1 MPPDEKDVPPERV
14 KWIPR
19 SRDADKPPALPGI
32 HRYASFTNL
41 TDRMT
46 TPALNRA
53 VMVGV
58 GAAVALDVLRP
69 IALGMWDAAYCY
81 ECRACYA
88 TQEKC
93 PASITFQAELTVACR
108 TMDYRRFINNRGLLC
123 FRCGNCTGFC
133 VQHLDLAGIYGK
145 MGTATVRALRAGKIP
160 FDVVEEALSEG
171 RIGREYVDAFYEWY
185 REHGGRKL
193 G

>member
-1 MPPDEKDVPPERV
+1 MAEDKRDKEQPRV
-14 KWIPR
+14 KWLPR
-19 SRDADKPPALPGI
+19 SRDVDKPAALPGI
-32 HRYASFTNL
+32 HRYAPFTNL

-53 VMVGV
+53 VMVGI

-88 TQEKC
+88 TQENC
-93 PASITFQAELTVACR
+93 PASITFQAEL
-108 TMDYRRFINNRGLLC
+108 MDYRRFIKNRGLLC
-123 FRCGNCTGFC
+123 IRCGNCNGFC
-133 VQHLDLAGIYGK
+133 VQHLNLAGIFGK
-145 MGTATVRALRAGKIP
+145 MGVATTRAIREGKVP
-160 FDVVEEALSEG
+160 LDVVEGAIYQG
-171 RIGREYVDAFYEWY
+171 MIGREYIDEIYEWY
-185 REHGGRKL
+185 RSSGGRQR

>member
-1 MPPDEKDVPPERV
+1 MAEDDKDKKEAKV
-14 KWIPR
+14 KWWPR
-19 SRDADKPPALPGI
+19 SRDVGKPPALPGI
-32 HRYASFTNL
+32 HRYSSFTDL
-41 TDRMT
+41 RDRMT

-53 VMVGV
+53 IMVGI

-69 IALGMWDAAYCY
+69 IALGMFDAAYCY

-88 TQEKC
+88 TLENC

-123 FRCGNCTGFC
+123 IRCGNCNGFC
-133 VQHLDLAGIYGK
+133 VQHLNLAGIFGK
-145 MGTATVRALRAGKIP
+145 MEVAIVRALRDGKIP
-160 FDVVEEALSEG
+160 FDVVEKAIYAGLV
-171 RIGREYVDAFYEWY
+171 GREFIDEFYDWY
-185 REHGGRKL
+185 RAQGGRNL